1 LLFDYESLMTDR
13 RDYQLIPAIE
23 FKGVSKYYDDKPVL
37 KNISFTVR
45 RGETKIILGGSGSGK
60 STILK
65 LIIGLFKP
73 EEGEIWV
80 DGEEI
85 STYDETRLMHVRKK
99 IGMVFQEGALFDS
112 LSVSDNVGYRLQEQ
126 SEHDGEE
133 IYLMVKKTL
142 GFVDLEDAIEKMP
155 AELSGGM
162 RKRAAIARALAGNPK
177 IMLYDE
183 PTAGLDP
190 ITARTINEL
199 VIKLRDLEGV
209 SSVFVTH
216 RLKDAF
222 TMANEY
228 LGHQNGI
235 LRYMKEEENNL
246 CVVNTRFLMLREG
259 EIIFDGVDENLRQ
272 SQDEY
277 IQRFLS

>member
-1 LLFDYESLMTDR
+1 MMDQP
-13 RDYQLIPAIE
+13 DYQLTPAIE
-23 FKGVSKYYDDKPVL
+23 FKKVYKYYDDKPVL
-37 KNISFTVR
+37 KDISFTVR

-65 LIIGLFKP
+65 LVIGLFRP
-73 EEGEIWV
+73 DGGEIWV

-85 STYDETRLMHVRKK
+85 STYGETKLMEVRKK

-112 LSVSDNVGYRLQEQ
+112 LSVSNNVGYRLHEQ
-126 SEHDGEE
+126 NELDEHE
-133 IYLMVKKTL
+133 IYLLVSKTL

-162 RKRAAIARALAGNPK
+162 RKRAAIARSLVGNPK

-209 SSVFVTH
+209 SSIFVTH

-228 LGHQNGI
+228 LGHAQGT
-235 LRYMKEEENNL
+235 LRYMKDEERNL
-246 CVVNTRFLMLREG
+246 CLVNTRFLMLKEG
-259 EIIFDGVDENLRQ
+259 EIIFDGVDENMRR

-277 IQRFLS
+277 IRRFLS

>member
-1 LLFDYESLMTDR
+1 MTDK
-13 RDYQLIPAIE
+13 RDYQLTPAIE
-23 FKGVSKYYDDKPVL
+23 FKQVSKYYDDKPVL

-85 STYDETRLMHVRKK
+85 STYDETRLMDVRKK

-126 SEHDGEE
+126 SDQDGEE

-183 PTAGLDP
+183 PTSGLDP

-272 SQDEY
+272 SRDEY

>member
-1 LLFDYESLMTDR
+1 LNMVDPNHHRLT
-13 RDYQLIPAIE
+13 PAIVL
-23 FKGVSKYYDDKPVL
+23 KDVVKYYDDALILNK
-37 KNISFTVR
+37 ISFTVR

-65 LIIGLFKP
+65 LILGLEKP
-73 EEGEIWV
+73 DDGEIWV
-80 DGEEI
+80 DGENI
-85 STYDETRLMHVRKK
+85 SRYRESDLMSVRQK

-112 LSVSDNVGYRLQEQ
+112 LSVADNVAYRLHEQ
-126 SEHDGEE
+126 GELEEEE
-133 IYLMVKKTL
+133 ILAIVKMTL
-142 GFVDLEDAIEKMP
+142 GFVELEEAIDKMP

-162 RKRAAIARALAGNPK
+162 RRRAAIARALVGGPK

-190 ITARTINEL
+190 LTARTINEL

-216 RLKDAF
+216 RLKDVS
-222 TMANEY
+222 TMSNQY
-228 LGHQNGI
+228 LTHHDGW
-235 LRYMKEEENNL
+235 LRYRREEEGNL
-246 CVVNTRFLMLREG
+246 CLINTRLLMLREG
-259 EIIFDGVDENLRQ
+259 EIIFDGFDEAIRR

-277 IQRFLS
+277 IQQFLA

>member
-1 LLFDYESLMTDR
+1 MYDSRLS
-13 RDYQLIPAIE
+13 PAIE
-23 FKGVSKYYDDKPVL
+23 LVNIYKYFNEVPVL

-65 LIIGLFKP
+65 LIMGLIKP
-73 EEGEIWV
+73 DEGEIWV

-85 STYDETRLMHVRKK
+85 SGYGDTRLMEVRRK

-112 LSVSDNVGYRLQEQ
+112 LSVADNVGYRLIDQ
-126 SEHDGEE
+126 SDLDDEE
-133 IYLMVKKTL
+133 ILSIVKKTL
-142 GFVDLEDAIEKMP
+142 GFVELEEAIQKMP

-162 RKRAAIARALAGNPK
+162 RRRAAIARALVGSPK

-222 TMANEY
+222 TMSNEY

-235 LRYMKEEENNL
+235 LRYIKEDENKL
-246 CVVNTRFLMLREG
+246 CLVNTRFLMLRDG
-259 EIIFDGVDENLRQ
+259 EIIFDGVDEGIRQ
-272 SQDEY
+272 SRDEY
-277 IQRFLS
+277 VRKFLS

>member
-1 LLFDYESLMTDR
+1 MMNNLLSG
-13 RDYQLIPAIE
+13 AIE
-23 FKGVSKYYDDKPVL
+23 LKHVYKSYDDTPVL
-37 KNISFTVR
+37 KDISFVVR
-45 RGETKIILGGSGSGK
+45 RGESKIILGGSGSGK

-65 LIIGLFKP
+65 LIIGLEKAD
-73 EEGEIWV
+73 EGEIWV

-85 STYDETRLMHVRKK
+85 STYNERKLMEVRKK

-112 LSVSDNVGYRLQEQ
+112 LSVAENVAYRLYEQ
-126 SEHDGEE
+126 SDLDDEE
-133 IYLMVKKTL
+133 VESTVRKTL
-142 GFVDLEDAIEKMP
+142 GFVELEDAIEKMP
-155 AELSGGM
+155 SELSGGM
-162 RKRAAIARALAGNPK
+162 RRRAAIARALVGNPK

-190 ITARTINEL
+190 LTARTINEL

-222 TMANEY
+222 TMANEF
-228 LGHQNGI
+228 LGHQNGV
-235 LRYMKEEENNL
+235 LRYIKEEEGQL
-246 CVVNTRFLMLREG
+246 CLVNTRFLMLREG
-259 EIIFDGVDENLRQ
+259 QIIFEGVDEEIRR

-277 IQRFLS
+277 IRRFLS

>member
-1 LLFDYESLMTDR
+1 MADKADHQVS
-13 RDYQLIPAIE
+13 PAIE
-23 FKGVSKYYDDKPVL
+23 LKHVFKSFDDDPVL

-65 LIIGLFKP
+65 LIIGLEKVD
-73 EEGEIWV
+73 EGEIWV

-85 STYDETRLMHVRKK
+85 TNYSESQLMEVRKK
-99 IGMVFQEGALFDS
+99 LGMVFQEGALFDS
-112 LSVSDNVGYRLQEQ
+112 LSVADNVGYRLHEQ
-126 SEHDGEE
+126 SDLDEDE
-133 IYLMVKKTL
+133 IHSIVKKTL
-142 GFVDLEDAIEKMP
+142 GFVELEDAIEKMP

-162 RKRAAIARALAGNPK
+162 RRRAAIARALVGNPK

-190 ITARTINEL
+190 LTARTINEL

-216 RLKDAF
+216 RLRDAF

-235 LRYMKEEENNL
+235 LRYMTEEEGHICL
-246 CVVNTRFLMLREG
+246 VNTRFLMLKDG
-259 EIIFDGVDENLRQ
+259 EIIFDGVDEEIRQ

-277 IQRFLS
+277 IQKFLLS

>member
-1 LLFDYESLMTDR
+1 MPEKLDPWLV
-13 RDYQLIPAIE
+13 PAIE
-23 FKGVSKYYDDKPVL
+23 LKNVWKFYDDIPIL
-37 KNISFTVR
+37 KGTSFTVR

-65 LIIGLFKP
+65 LIIGLIKP
-73 EEGEIWV
+73 DEGEIWV

-85 STYDETRLMHVRKK
+85 SLHSESRLMEVRKK

-112 LSVSDNVGYRLQEQ
+112 LSVADNVAFRLHEQ
-126 SEHDGEE
+126 SALEEEE
-133 IYLMVKKTL
+133 ILEIVKKML
-142 GFVDLEDAIEKMP
+142 GFVELSDAIDKLP

-162 RKRAAIARALAGNPK
+162 RRRAAIARALAGNPK

-190 ITARTINEL
+190 LVARTINEL

-216 RLKDAF
+216 RLRDAF
-222 TMANEY
+222 TMAREY
-228 LGHQNGI
+228 LGYKDGFV
-235 LRYMKEEENNL
+235 RYMKEEDSQVCL
-246 CVVNTRFLMLREG
+246 VNTRILMLRDG
-259 EIIFDGVDENLRQ
+259 EIIFDGVDEEIRE
-272 SQDEY
+272 SRDEY
-277 IQRFLS
+277 IQRFLTS

>member
-1 LLFDYESLMTDR
+1 MADR
-13 RDYQLIPAIE
+13 PNHQLSPAIE
-23 FKGVSKYYDDKPVL
+23 LRHVFKSYNDTHVL
-37 KNISFTVR
+37 KDISFTVR

-65 LIIGLFKP
+65 LIIGLEKVD
-73 EEGEIWV
+73 EGEILV

-85 STYDETRLMHVRKK
+85 TSYSESQLMEVRKK
-99 IGMVFQEGALFDS
+99 LGMVFQEGALFDS
-112 LSVSDNVGYRLQEQ
+112 LSVADNVAYRLHEQ
-126 SEHDGEE
+126 SDLDDDE
-133 IYLMVKKTL
+133 IRSIVKKTL
-142 GFVDLEDAIEKMP
+142 GFVELEDAIEKMP

-162 RKRAAIARALAGNPK
+162 RRRAAIARALVGNPK

-190 ITARTINEL
+190 LTARTINEL

-216 RLKDAF
+216 RLRDAF

-235 LRYMKEEENNL
+235 LRYMTEEEGNICL
-246 CVVNTRFLMLREG
+246 VNTRFLMLKDG
-259 EIIFDGVDENLRQ
+259 EIVFDGVDEEIRQ
-272 SQDEY
+272 SRDDY
-277 IQRFLS
+277 IQKFLFS

>member
-1 LLFDYESLMTDR
+1 MTDR
-13 RDYQLIPAIE
+13 QKQNSPICAAIE
-23 FKGVSKYYDDKPVL
+23 LKHVYKSYDDTPVL
-37 KNISFTVR
+37 KDISFVVR
-45 RGETKIILGGSGSGK
+45 RGESKIILGGSGSGK

-65 LIIGLFKP
+65 LIIGLEKAD
-73 EEGEIWV
+73 EGEIWV

-85 STYDETRLMHVRKK
+85 STYNERKLMEVRKK

-112 LSVSDNVGYRLQEQ
+112 LSVAENVAYRLYEQ
-126 SEHDGEE
+126 SDLDDEE
-133 IYLMVKKTL
+133 VESTVRKTL
-142 GFVDLEDAIEKMP
+142 GFVELEDAIEKMP
-155 AELSGGM
+155 SELSGGM
-162 RKRAAIARALAGNPK
+162 RRRAAIARALVGNPK

-190 ITARTINEL
+190 LTARTINEL

-222 TMANEY
+222 TMANEF
-228 LGHQNGI
+228 LGHQHGV
-235 LRYMKEEENNL
+235 LRYIKEEEGQL
-246 CVVNTRFLMLREG
+246 CLVKTRFLMLREG
-259 EIIFDGVDENLRQ
+259 QIIFEGVDEEIRR

-277 IQRFLS
+277 IRRFLS

>member
-1 LLFDYESLMTDR
+1 MTDEQ
-13 RDYQLIPAIE
+13 DYQLTPAIE
-23 FKGVSKYYDDKPVL
+23 FKHVSKYYDDTPVL
-37 KNISFTVR
+37 KDISFTVR
-45 RGETKIILGGSGSGK
+45 RGETKLILGGSGSGK

-65 LIIGLFKP
+65 LAIGLIKP

-85 STYDETRLMHVRKK
+85 STYGETKLMAVRKK

-112 LSVSDNVGYRLQEQ
+112 LSVSENVGYRLYERN
-126 SEHDGEE
+126 DYPGNE
-133 IYLMVKKTL
+133 IYPIVRKTL
-142 GFVDLEDAIEKMP
+142 GFVDLEEAIEKMP

-162 RKRAAIARALAGNPK
+162 KKRAAIARALVGNPK

-199 VIKLRDLEGV
+199 VIKLRDVEGV
-209 SSVFVTH
+209 SSIFVTH
-216 RLKDAF
+216 RLQDAF
-222 TMANEY
+222 AMANEF
-228 LGHQNGI
+228 LGYQHGT
-235 LRYMKEEENNL
+235 LRLMKSEESHL
-246 CVVNTRFLMLREG
+246 CLINTRFLMLRDG
-259 EIIFDGVDENLRQ
+259 EIIFDGVNENLRQ

-277 IQRFLS
+277 IRRFLS

>member
-1 LLFDYESLMTDR
+1 MMDQSDHRLT
-13 RDYQLIPAIE
+13 PAIE
-23 FKGVSKYYDDKPVL
+23 FKRVYKYYDDKPVL
-37 KNISFTVR
+37 KDISFSVR

-65 LIIGLFKP
+65 LIVGLFKP
-73 EEGEIWV
+73 DEGEIWV

-85 STYDETRLMHVRKK
+85 SSYRETKLMEVRKK

-112 LSVSDNVGYRLQEQ
+112 LSVFENVGYRLHEQ
-126 SEHDGEE
+126 GELDDDE
-133 IYLMVKKTL
+133 IYPLVRKTL
-142 GFVDLEDAIEKMP
+142 GFVNLEDAIEKMP

-162 RKRAAIARALAGNPK
+162 RKRAAIARSLVGNPK

-216 RLKDAF
+216 RLKDAS

-228 LGHQNGI
+228 LGHERGT
-235 LRYMKEEENNL
+235 LRFLKDEESNL
-246 CVVNTRFLMLREG
+246 CLVNTRFLMLKDG
-259 EIIFDGVDENLRQ
+259 EIIFDGVHENLRR

-277 IQRFLS
+277 IRKFLS

>member
-1 LLFDYESLMTDR
+1 MLDQLSL
-13 RDYQLIPAIE
+13 AIE
-23 FKGVSKYYDDKPVL
+23 L
-37 KNISFTVR
+37 KNVTKSYGDQVVLNRISFVVR
-45 RGETKIILGGSGSGK
+45 RGETKVILGGSGSGK

-65 LIIGLFKP
+65 LIIGLEKP
-73 EEGEIWV
+73 DEGEIWI

-85 STYDETRLMHVRKK
+85 SGYSESQMMEVRKK

-112 LSVSDNVGYRLQEQ
+112 MSVADNVAYRLYEQ
-126 SEHDGEE
+126 SDLDDYQ
-133 IYLMVKKTL
+133 ILAIVRKTL
-142 GFVDLEDAIEKMP
+142 GFVELEEAIDKMP
-155 AELSGGM
+155 SELSGGM
-162 RKRAAIARALAGNPK
+162 RRRAAIARALVGNPK

-222 TMANEY
+222 TMSDEY
-228 LGHQNGI
+228 LGHHNGM
-235 LRYMKEEENNL
+235 LQLVREDQSRL
-246 CVVNTRFLMLREG
+246 CLVNTRFLMLREG
-259 EIIFDGVDENLRQ
+259 EIIFDGSDEEIRRSKN
-272 SQDEY
+272 EY
-277 IQRFLS
+277 IARFMT

>member
-1 LLFDYESLMTDR
+1 MDQRNHQETH
-13 RDYQLIPAIE
+13 PAIE
-23 FKGVSKYYDDKPVL
+23 LRNIYKSFGDTPVL
-37 KNISFTVR
+37 KNISFKVR

-65 LIIGLFKP
+65 LIIGLEKP
-73 EEGEIWV
+73 DEGEIWV

-85 STYDETRLMHVRKK
+85 TNYSERQLMRIRKK

-112 LSVSDNVGYRLQEQ
+112 LPVAENVAYRLNEQ
-126 SEHDGEE
+126 TDLEEEE
-133 IYLMVKKTL
+133 IDAIVRKTL
-142 GFVDLEDAIEKMP
+142 GFVELEDAIDKMP
-155 AELSGGM
+155 SELSGGM
-162 RKRAAIARALAGNPK
+162 RRRAAIARSLAGNPK

-190 ITARTINEL
+190 LTARTINEL

-222 TMANEY
+222 TMANEF
-228 LGHQNGI
+228 LGYREGR
-235 LRYMKEEENNL
+235 LCYFKEEENHL
-246 CVVNTRFLMLREG
+246 CLLNTRLMMLREG
-259 EIIFDGVDENLRQ
+259 EIIFDGFDEEIRK

-277 IQRFLS
+277 ILKFLA

>member
-1 LLFDYESLMTDR
+1 MSDQSNHRLS
-13 RDYQLIPAIE
+13 PAIE
-23 FKGVSKYYDDKPVL
+23 LKNVYKYYDDALVL
-37 KNISFTVR
+37 KDISFTVR

-65 LIIGLFKP
+65 LIIGLEKP
-73 EEGEIWV
+73 DEGEIWV

-85 STYDETRLMHVRKK
+85 SQFRESRLTEVRKK

-112 LSVSDNVGYRLQEQ
+112 LTVADNVAYRLHEQ
-126 SEHDGEE
+126 SEMDEEE
-133 IYLMVKKTL
+133 IHAIVEKTL

-155 AELSGGM
+155 SELSGGM
-162 RKRAAIARALAGNPK
+162 RRRAAIARALVGNPK

-190 ITARTINEL
+190 LTARTINEL

-216 RLKDAF
+216 VLKDAF

-228 LGHQNGI
+228 LSHHNGI
-235 LRYMKEEENNL
+235 LRYMKEEEGNL
-246 CVVNTRFLMLREG
+246 CLVNTRLLMLKEG
-259 EIIFDGVDENLRQ
+259 EIIFDGFDEEIRR
-272 SQDEY
+272 SQDGY

>member
-1 LLFDYESLMTDR
+1 MGDLNWNSMK
-13 RDYQLIPAIE
+13 PAIE
-23 FKGVSKYYDDKPVL
+23 LKNVVKYYDDALILNNV
-37 KNISFTVR
+37 SFVVR

-65 LIIGLFKP
+65 LIIGLEKP
-73 EEGEIWV
+73 DEGEIWI

-85 STYDETRLMHVRKK
+85 SRLRESELTRIRQK

-112 LSVSDNVGYRLQEQ
+112 LSVADNVAYRLHEQ
-126 SEHDGEE
+126 GDLEEEE
-133 IYLMVKKTL
+133 ILDIVARTL
-142 GFVDLEDAIEKMP
+142 GFVDLEDAIGKMP
-155 AELSGGM
+155 SELSGGM
-162 RKRAAIARALAGNPK
+162 RRRAAIARALVGSPK

-190 ITARTINEL
+190 LTATTINEL

-216 RLKDAF
+216 RLKDVF
-222 TMANEY
+222 SMSNQY
-228 LGHQNGI
+228 LGHKDGV
-235 LRYMKEEENNL
+235 LRYMSEEEGNL
-246 CVVNTRFLMLREG
+246 CLVNTRLLMLRDG
-259 EIIFDGVDENLRQ
+259 AIIFDGFDEEIRR

-277 IQRFLS
+277 IQKFLA

>member
-1 LLFDYESLMTDR
+1 MIWNETNEQST
-13 RDYQLIPAIE
+13 PAIE
-23 FKGVSKYYDDKPVL
+23 LRNVTKYFDDAL
-37 KNISFTVR
+37 ILRDISFTVR

-65 LIIGLFKP
+65 LIIGLEKP
-73 EEGEIWV
+73 DSGEIWV

-85 STYDETRLMHVRKK
+85 SRYPESKLGHVRKK

-112 LSVSDNVGYRLQEQ
+112 LSVANNVAYRLHEQ
-126 SEHDGEE
+126 NSLGDEE
-133 IYLMVKKTL
+133 IHEVVKKTL
-142 GFVDLEDAIEKMP
+142 GFVELEEAIDKMP

-162 RKRAAIARALAGNPK
+162 RRRAAIARALVGNPK

-190 ITARTINEL
+190 LVSRTINEL

-216 RLKDAF
+216 RLRDAY
-222 TMANEY
+222 TMASEFMGY
-228 LGHQNGI
+228 QDGA
-235 LRYMKEEENNL
+235 LRFLKEEDAHL
-246 CVVNTRFLMLREG
+246 CLFNTRFLMLKDG
-259 EIIFDGVDENLRQ
+259 EIIFDGVDEEIRQ
-272 SQDEY
+272 SRDSY
-277 IQRFLS
+277 IRRFLDA

>member
-1 LLFDYESLMTDR
+1 ME
-13 RDYQLIPAIE
+13 
-23 FKGVSKYYDDKPVL
+23 
-37 KNISFTVR
+37 VR
-45 RGETKIILGGSGSGK
+45 R
-60 STILK
+60 
-65 LIIGLFKP
+65 
-73 EEGEIWV
+73 
-80 DGEEI
+80 
-85 STYDETRLMHVRKK
+85 K

-112 LSVSDNVGYRLQEQ
+112 LSVSDNVGYRLHEQ
-126 SEHDGEE
+126 SELDDEE
-133 IYLMVKKTL
+133 IYALVRKTL
-142 GFVDLEDAIEKMP
+142 GFVNLEDAIEKMP

-162 RKRAAIARALAGNPK
+162 RRRAAIARSLVGNPK

-190 ITARTINEL
+190 IIARTINEL

-228 LGHQNGI
+228 LGHDHGT
-235 LRYMKEEENNL
+235 LRYVTDEESRL
-246 CVVNTRFLMLREG
+246 CLVNTRFLMLREG
-259 EIIFDGVDENLRQ
+259 EIIFDGVHENLRR

-277 IQRFLS
+277 IRKFFS

>member
-1 LLFDYESLMTDR
+1 MSPQTNH
-13 RDYQLIPAIE
+13 QPTPAIE
-23 FKGVSKYYDDKPVL
+23 LRNVVKTYGDAVIL
-37 KNISFTVR
+37 NRISFTVR
-45 RGETKIILGGSGSGK
+45 RGEAKVILGGSGSGK

-65 LIIGLFKP
+65 LIIGLEKP
-73 EEGEIWV
+73 DEGEILV

-85 STYDETRLMHVRKK
+85 SRYRESQLTRVRQK

-112 LSVSDNVGYRLQEQ
+112 LSVADNVAYRLHEQ
-126 SEHDGEE
+126 ADMEE
-133 IYLMVKKTL
+133 DEILETVRKTL
-142 GFVDLEDAIEKMP
+142 GFVDLEDAIDKMP

-162 RKRAAIARALAGNPK
+162 RRRAAIARALVGNPK

-190 ITARTINEL
+190 LTARTINEL

-216 RLKDAF
+216 RLKDVF

-228 LGHQNGI
+228 LTHKNGV
-235 LRYMKEEENNL
+235 LRYMSEEEGNL
-246 CVVNTRFLMLREG
+246 CLINTRLLMLREG
-259 EIIFDGVDENLRQ
+259 EIIFDGFDEEIRK
-272 SQDEY
+272 SSDDY
-277 IQRFLS
+277 IRKFLS

>member
-1 LLFDYESLMTDR
+1 MVDPNHHRLS
-13 RDYQLIPAIE
+13 PAIE
-23 FKGVSKYYDDKPVL
+23 LKDVVKYYDDALILNK
-37 KNISFTVR
+37 ISFTVR

-65 LIIGLFKP
+65 LIIGLEKP
-73 EEGEIWV
+73 DDGEIWV
-80 DGEEI
+80 DGENI
-85 STYDETRLMHVRKK
+85 SRYRESDLMSVRQK

-112 LSVSDNVGYRLQEQ
+112 LSVADNVAYRLHEQ
-126 SEHDGEE
+126 GELEEEE
-133 IYLMVKKTL
+133 ILAIVKMTL
-142 GFVDLEDAIEKMP
+142 GFVELEEAIDKMP

-162 RKRAAIARALAGNPK
+162 RRRAAIARALVGGPK

-190 ITARTINEL
+190 LTARTINEL

-216 RLKDAF
+216 RLKDVS
-222 TMANEY
+222 TMSNQY
-228 LGHQNGI
+228 LTHHDGW
-235 LRYMKEEENNL
+235 LRYRREEEGNL
-246 CVVNTRFLMLREG
+246 CLINTRLLMLREG
-259 EIIFDGVDENLRQ
+259 EIIFDGFDEEIRR

-277 IQRFLS
+277 IQQFLA